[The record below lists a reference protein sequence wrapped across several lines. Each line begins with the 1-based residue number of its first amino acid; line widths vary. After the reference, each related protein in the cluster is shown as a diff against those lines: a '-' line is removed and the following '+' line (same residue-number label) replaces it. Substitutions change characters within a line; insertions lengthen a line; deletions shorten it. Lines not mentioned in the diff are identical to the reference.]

1 MVYTFFT
8 RLPLRPS
15 HSSYGCLPFGWARFV
30 ACFVVKLCGLYFFY
44 SPPTAPIPLISRPA
58 GSQQEQGEISR
69 LAIVLKMQ
77 GKNYPQIKCHFST
90 NLKYY
95 KFPLKRY
102 LRTNFYFSREKYSL
116 VVVKKNNI
124 IIATTII
131 ISRLGPSTTFT
142 ADETTFI
149 TCPIAEAVSGPRVG

>member
-1 MVYTFFT
+1 MVYT
-8 RLPLRPS
+8 
-15 HSSYGCLPFGWARFV
+15 
-30 ACFVVKLCGLYFFY
+30 FFY
-44 SPPTAPIPLISRPA
+44 SPPTAPIPLISRLA
-58 GSQQEQGEISR
+58 GPQQQEQGEISR

-77 GKNYPQIKCHFST
+77 GKNYPQIKCHIST
-90 NLKYY
+90 NFKYY

-142 ADETTFI
+142 ADETTFV
-149 TCPIAEAVSGPRVG
+149 TCPIAEEARPRVGSLLLASS